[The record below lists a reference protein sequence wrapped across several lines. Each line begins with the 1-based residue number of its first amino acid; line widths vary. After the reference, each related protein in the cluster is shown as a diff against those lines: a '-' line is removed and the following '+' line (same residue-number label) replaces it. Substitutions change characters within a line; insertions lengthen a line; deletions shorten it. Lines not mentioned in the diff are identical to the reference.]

1 MGRARRTAMKKAF
14 FTAVILGLAAGPAL
28 AGDGGS
34 MDGTG
39 ALLIQAIGRLVGK
52 IAGMF

>member
-1 MGRARRTAMKKAF
+1 MKKVIF
-14 FTAVILGLAAGPAL
+14 SAVVLGLAVGPAL

-52 IAGMF
+52 FLAGF